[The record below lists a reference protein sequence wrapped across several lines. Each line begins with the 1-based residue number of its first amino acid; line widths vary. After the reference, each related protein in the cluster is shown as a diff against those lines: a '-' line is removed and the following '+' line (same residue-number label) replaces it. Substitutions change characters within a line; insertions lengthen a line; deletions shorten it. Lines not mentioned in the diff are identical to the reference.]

1 MNYWIKRQECGF
13 RHRVHYG
20 LLMGTKIQNTFIV
33 EPPKDIGK
41 TRLRE

>member
-20 LLMGTKIQNTFIV
+20 LLMGTKIQNTFIA
-33 EPPKDIGK
+33 ELPKDIGK